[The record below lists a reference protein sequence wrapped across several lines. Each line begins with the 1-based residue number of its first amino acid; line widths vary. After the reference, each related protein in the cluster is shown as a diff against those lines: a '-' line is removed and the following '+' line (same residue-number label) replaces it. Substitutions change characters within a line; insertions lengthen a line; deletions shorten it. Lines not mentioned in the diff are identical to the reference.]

1 MTDKSVSDLRI
12 KILSALSDPTRLE
25 LLEYLSEGERCVCEI
40 LPAFQRSQSTI
51 SKHLN
56 ILYEADILERKIDG
70 KRTLYR
76 IKDPQ
81 VFDLIRLV
89 DSMALRQI
97 SAAGRGGKDSRE
109 IIEQRE
115 MILTVTY
122 TIMAA
127 LQAGL
132 STLME
137 YLSAHVL
144 TCLIPAFFIAGG
156 IAALLKTEMVLK
168 YFGADAP
175 KWICYSVAATSGTI
189 LAVCSCTILP
199 MFAGI
204 EKKGAG
210 IGPATAFLFSGPAI
224 NLLAIVL
231 TARVLGLDLGIARAV
246 AAVSMAVIIG
256 LIMAAIFE
264 RNRKCKIS
272 SNNAPAQAT
281 METTEPQESGRT
293 ERISILFLGLLI
305 GVLLSATSKL
315 EFALKWT
322 IVAAFVA
329 AAAYVLIRYF
339 SSDEKSAF
347 FSETWSLTKKI
358 FPLLVI
364 GTFITGIIGYF
375 MPTELLR
382 TYLGSNS
389 FLSCFTASIIGALL
403 YMPTLLEVPIVG
415 TLFGYSSGITAA
427 GPALSLLLA
436 GPSLSLPSMIVITR
450 IIGLKKGGVY
460 FSLVVIAST
469 LMGMLYG
476 AIVS

>member
-1 MTDKSVSDLRI
+1 
-12 KILSALSDPTRLE
+12 
-25 LLEYLSEGERCVCEI
+25 
-40 LPAFQRSQSTI
+40 
-51 SKHLN
+51 
-56 ILYEADILERKIDG
+56 
-70 KRTLYR
+70 
-76 IKDPQ
+76 
-81 VFDLIRLV
+81 
-89 DSMALRQI
+89 
-97 SAAGRGGKDSRE
+97 
-109 IIEQRE
+109 

-264 RNRKCKIS
+264 RNRKCEIS
-272 SNNAPAQAT
+272 SNNATTQAT
-281 METTEPQESGRT
+281 METTELQESGRT

-347 FSETWSLTKKI
+347 FSETWSLAKKI
-358 FPLLVI
+358 FPLLVV

-375 MPTELLR
+375 MPVELLR

-389 FLSCFTASIIGALL
+389 FWSCFIASIVGALL

-460 FSLVVIAST
+460 ISLVVIVST
-469 LMGMLYG
+469 IVGMLYG
-476 AIVS
+476 AIVG

>member
-1 MTDKSVSDLRI
+1 
-12 KILSALSDPTRLE
+12 
-25 LLEYLSEGERCVCEI
+25 
-40 LPAFQRSQSTI
+40 
-51 SKHLN
+51 
-56 ILYEADILERKIDG
+56 
-70 KRTLYR
+70 
-76 IKDPQ
+76 
-81 VFDLIRLV
+81 
-89 DSMALRQI
+89 
-97 SAAGRGGKDSRE
+97 
-109 IIEQRE
+109 
-115 MILTVTY
+115 MILMETY

-127 LQAGL
+127 LQAGSL
-132 STLME
+132 TLME

-264 RNRKCKIS
+264 RNRKCEIS
-272 SNNAPAQAT
+272 SNNATTQAT
-281 METTEPQESGRT
+281 METTELQESGRT

-347 FSETWSLTKKI
+347 FSETWSLAKKI
-358 FPLLVI
+358 FPLLVV

-375 MPTELLR
+375 MPVELLR

-389 FLSCFTASIIGALL
+389 FWSCFIASIVGALL

-460 FSLVVIAST
+460 ISLVVIVST
-469 LMGMLYG
+469 IVGMLYG
-476 AIVS
+476 AIVG

>member
-1 MTDKSVSDLRI
+1 
-12 KILSALSDPTRLE
+12 
-25 LLEYLSEGERCVCEI
+25 
-40 LPAFQRSQSTI
+40 
-51 SKHLN
+51 
-56 ILYEADILERKIDG
+56 
-70 KRTLYR
+70 
-76 IKDPQ
+76 
-81 VFDLIRLV
+81 
-89 DSMALRQI
+89 
-97 SAAGRGGKDSRE
+97 
-109 IIEQRE
+109 
-115 MILTVTY
+115 
-122 TIMAA
+122 MAA
-127 LQAGL
+127 FQAGL
-132 STLME
+132 QTLLE

-144 TCLIPAFFIAGG
+144 TCLIPAFFIAGA

-168 YFGADAP
+168 YFGKDAP
-175 KWICYSVAATSGTI
+175 KWLCYSVAATSGTI

-256 LIMAAIFE
+256 LIMATIFE
-264 RNRKCKIS
+264 RGRNKCDKIPT
-272 SNNAPAQAT
+272 NAPSQAFQA
-281 METTEPQESGRT
+281 TTEPQNGQT
-293 ERISILFLGLLI
+293 ERISVLFIALLI
-305 GVLLSATSKL
+305 GILLSATSKL
-315 EFALKWT
+315 DFSIKWT
-322 IVAAFVA
+322 TVAAFIVAAAFV
-329 AAAYVLIRYF
+329 LTRYF
-339 SSDEKSAF
+339 SSEEKSAF
-347 FSETWSLTKKI
+347 FAETWSLTKKI
-358 FPLLVI
+358 FPLLVV

-382 TYLGSNS
+382 SYLGSNS

-415 TLFGYSSGITAA
+415 TLFGYSTGITAA

-460 FSLVVIAST
+460 IGLVVIVST
-469 LMGMLYG
+469 IVGMLYG
-476 AIVS
+476 AIVQ

>member
-1 MTDKSVSDLRI
+1 ML
-12 KILSALSDPTRLE
+12 
-25 LLEYLSEGERCVCEI
+25 
-40 LPAFQRSQSTI
+40 
-51 SKHLN
+51 
-56 ILYEADILERKIDG
+56 
-70 KRTLYR
+70 
-76 IKDPQ
+76 
-81 VFDLIRLV
+81 
-89 DSMALRQI
+89 
-97 SAAGRGGKDSRE
+97 
-109 IIEQRE
+109 
-115 MILTVTY
+115 
-122 TIMAA
+122 
-127 LQAGL
+127 
-132 STLME
+132 E

-144 TCLIPAFFIAGG
+144 TCLIPAFFIAGA

-175 KWICYSVAATSGTI
+175 KWLCYSVAATSGTI

-264 RNRKCKIS
+264 RGRKKCEKPVK
-272 SNNAPAQAT
+272 NAPSQAVQA
-281 METTEPQESGRT
+281 MTEPPSGQT
-293 ERISILFLGLLI
+293 ERISVLFIALLI
-305 GVLLSATSKL
+305 GVLLSATSKF
-315 EFALKWT
+315 EFSIKWT
-322 IVAAFVA
+322 IVAAFIV
-329 AAAYVLIRYF
+329 AAAYVLTRYF
-339 SSDEKSAF
+339 SSEEKSAF
-347 FSETWSLTKKI
+347 FGETWSLTKKI

-382 TYLGSNS
+382 TALGSNS

-415 TLFGYSSGITAA
+415 TLFGYSTGVTAA

-460 FSLVVIAST
+460 IGLVVIVST
-469 LMGMLYG
+469 LVGMLYG
-476 AIVS
+476 AIVQ